1 MCSQLERDVTGGDE
15 GREQG
20 AYEAEKSVVGVY
32 EYAAERRRHLLVRR
46 WCWEKDS

>member
-20 AYEAEKSVVGVY
+20 TYEAEKSVVGMY
-32 EYAAERRRHLLVRR
+32 EYAAGHLLVRR
-46 WCWEKDS
+46 WCWEKDG